1 VNGLDDAGGA
11 ATSIQQ
17 TASRSSAV

>member
-1 VNGLDDAGGA
+1 MLLTNLA

-17 TASRSSAV
+17 